1 MATSTENVDLVGGDV
16 VRSLARAALLA
27 VLIGASAYVSIP
39 LPVSPV
45 PFTLQVLFVFLAGL
59 VLGPVWGVISMVLYL
74 AAGAVGV
81 PVFAGG
87 VGGVGHLF
95 DYTGGYL
102 WSYPIAAFVIGLLVH
117 RGWQVRDP
125 ATIQKTTLAAA
136 LLVGLG
142 IIYGLGVPWLAWVQS
157 LSLAEAAIIGM
168 AYYVPL
174 DLVKLA
180 AAIAIVRSERIPVA

>member
-16 VRSLARAALLA
+16 VRSFARAALLA

-59 VLGPVWGVISMVLYL
+59 VLGPVWGAVSMVLYL
-74 AAGAVGV
+74 AAGAIGV

-95 DYTGGYL
+95 GYTGGYL

-117 RGWQVRDP
+117 QGWRVRDP

>member
-1 MATSTENVDLVGGDV
+1 MATSTENVDLVDGDV

-27 VLIGASAYVSIP
+27 ALIGASAYVSIP

-59 VLGPVWGVISMVLYL
+59 VLGPVWGAVSMLLYL

-95 DYTGGYL
+95 GNTGGYL
-102 WSYPIAAFVIGLLVH
+102 WSYPIAAFVIGLVVH
-117 RGWQVRDP
+117 RRWRPRDP
-125 ATIQKTTLAAA
+125 AAVQKTTLAAA
-136 LLVGLG
+136 LLVGLAT
-142 IIYGLGVPWLAWVQS
+142 IYGLGVPWLAWVQD
-157 LSLAEAAIIGM
+157 LSLAEAAILGM

-174 DLVKLA
+174 DLVKLV
-180 AAIAIVRSERIPVA
+180 AAIAIARSDRLPVT